1 MNVWL
6 VNQEGTL
13 TSSEMEVNKCIKQQL
28 DLNLV
33 SRYKT
38 TKNIQNVT
46 KKCEEALRASKFS
59 CVGCCGVTILISPK
73 IGEDDARR

>member
-6 VNQEGTL
+6 VNQERIL
-13 TSSEMEVNKCIKQQL
+13 TSVEMEVNKCIKQQL

-38 TKNIQNVT
+38 TKNIQNV
-46 KKCEEALRASKFS
+46 KKLLEQAS
-59 CVGCCGVTILISPK
+59 LIVLDVVVSQSL
-73 IGEDDARR
+73 